1 MHLSS
6 FWHARILPALLL
18 PIFAGSLFAETPK
31 PAAKTSAAETATTSA
46 ATPAGTKRPDPARFA
61 KDIAKFDAEETS
73 SARPPRGGIVFT
85 GSSSIRMWKN
95 LKSDFPGLP
104 VINRGFGG
112 SVANDLIVYFD
123 RVIGRYQPKVI
134 VLYTG
139 SNDINAKLTVEE
151 SFADYTKLLDL
162 IHEKL
167 PNTRVVVN
175 AVKYSEKRIDQMD
188 KVTALNKKLEAWCEA
203 HDWSRWVESAMHLL
217 DKDGKP
223 RTAEVFLKDK
233 LHLNDKGYVEWKAIL
248 DPALREEWAKANG
261 SGTATTTAD
270 SKTRG
275 A

>member
-6 FWHARILPALLL
+6 LWHARFLPVLLL
-18 PIFAGSLFAETPK
+18 PVFASSLLAETPK
-31 PAAKTSAAETATTSA
+31 PATTTSTAVTATTPS
-46 ATPAGTKRPDPARFA
+46 GTKRPDSAKFA
-61 KDIAKFDAEETS
+61 KEIAVFDAEETS
-73 SARPPRGGIVFT
+73 STPPPRGGIVFT
-85 GSSSIRMWKN
+85 GSSSVRLWKN
-95 LKSDFPGLP
+95 LKSDFPDLP

-112 SVANDLIVYFD
+112 SVANDLLVYFD

-139 SNDINAKLTVEE
+139 SNDINAKLTLDEA
-151 SFADYTKLLDL
+151 FADYTKVLDL

-188 KVTALNKKLEAWCEA
+188 KVTALNKKLEAWCKE
-203 HDWSRWVESAMHLL
+203 HDWSHWVESASHLL

-223 RTAEVFLKDK
+223 RTKEIYREDK
-233 LHLNDKGYVEWKAIL
+233 LHLNEKGYAEWKAIL
-248 DPALREEWAKANG
+248 EPVLRNEWAKVNANA
-261 SGTATTTAD
+261 TATTAA
-270 SKTRG
+270 KTKG